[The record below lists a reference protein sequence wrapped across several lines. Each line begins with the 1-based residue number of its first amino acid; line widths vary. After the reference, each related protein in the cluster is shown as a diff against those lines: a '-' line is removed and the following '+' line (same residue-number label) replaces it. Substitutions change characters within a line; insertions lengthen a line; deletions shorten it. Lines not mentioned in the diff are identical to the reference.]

1 MFKFQRV
8 PQVSWDSE
16 TGYQSQSSRPTETF
30 FSVYFLV
37 TSTRLLTWAMMMRSQ
52 SFPLQCRSK
61 RETPSFSNPDPSR
74 TLCWLTNR
82 RTCHPLCPARSV
94 ARFACSHIFQ
104 MDLIKPRKVL
114 HINYKWGRS
123 DPVSILERN
132 LRIVKFC
139 VCACLSAKFITASHE
154 INNIDNNIE
163 ANGALVSDK
172 YCYRLIGKVRYQDWP
187 GSETMWIGASLML
200 NTLFGMNL
208 PIPNGFSFGF
218 SGVQY
223 FFTQTDRKSHF
234 IMLTLK
240 LAVVGLRSLCTCS
253 VLT

>member
-1 MFKFQRV
+1 MGQ
-8 PQVSWDSE
+8 WDGFPVAIF
-16 TGYQSQSSRPTETF
+16 TSSPTETF

-37 TSTRLLTWAMMMRSQ
+37 TCTRLLTWAMMMRSQ

-104 MDLIKPRKVL
+104 MDSIKPTKVL

-123 DPVSILERN
+123 DPVSILEHNSRTG
-132 LRIVKFC
+132 KFC
-139 VCACLSAKFITASHE
+139 VCACLSAKFITVSHE
-154 INNIDNNIE
+154 INNGDNNIE
-163 ANGALVSDK
+163 ANRALVSDK
-172 YCYRLIGKVRYQDWP
+172 YCYRLIGKFRYQDWT

-200 NTLFGMNL
+200 NTLFGMNW

-223 FFTQTDRKSHF
+223 FFPQTDGKSHF
-234 IMLTLK
+234 IEWQLS
-240 LAVVGLRSLCTCS
+240 GC
-253 VLT
+253 VLSSHALSWR

>member
-1 MFKFQRV
+1 MSLIMSLLWWKAEEYLTPSDFSMHMLWGDLFVPCFVSIIFCYSSSQMFKKCSSFSEFLRFHGTVRRV
-8 PQVSWDSE
+8 SSHNLHV
-16 TGYQSQSSRPTETF
+16 QSNRNL

-104 MDLIKPRKVL
+104 MDSIKPRKVL

-123 DPVSILERN
+123 DPVSISSIGSSIDIGTQFTDWKILC
-132 LRIVKFC
+132 LRLL
-139 VCACLSAKFITASHE
+139 VC
-154 INNIDNNIE
+154 
-163 ANGALVSDK
+163 
-172 YCYRLIGKVRYQDWP
+172 KVYY
-187 GSETMWIGASLML
+187 SLTW
-200 NTLFGMNL
+200 N
-208 PIPNGFSFGF
+208 
-218 SGVQY
+218 Q
-223 FFTQTDRKSHF
+223 Q
-234 IMLTLK
+234 
-240 LAVVGLRSLCTCS
+240 
-253 VLT
+253 